1 MKDIAQAL
9 DVKMPS
15 VNSALKVLKE
25 KELIKHESYG
35 HVELTKKGQ
44 EYAREVYR
52 RHNLISHF
60 FQEVLGLPYEIADD
74 DACKVEHVL
83 SPETVENLAAFMS
96 AVEDHYEDRPAWFE
110 GYREKMRQKKIV
122 TRSEDFIKKGLCNL
136 TKATEGKQFLIKGID
151 GGPNLNKRLAT
162 LGLLPD
168 TIADIIVNQGG
179 QVILEVKGTRIAL
192 GGGMASKIWGKVR

>member
-9 DVKMPS
+9 NVKMPS

-25 KELIKHESYG
+25 KELIKHEAYG
-35 HVELTKKGQ
+35 HVELTKIGQ

-52 RHNLISHF
+52 RHKLISHF

-83 SPETVENLAAFMS
+83 SSKTIENLAAFMA
-96 AVEDHYEDRPAWFE
+96 AVEEHYEDKPAWFD
-110 GYREKMRQKKIV
+110 GYRENMRLKRII
-122 TRSEDFIKKGLCNL
+122 TRSEEFIKKGLGNL

-179 QVILEVKGTRIAL
+179 HVILEVKGTRIAL